1 MAISIVNDSG
11 HRRGYQVRVQRCGTM
26 HTKYFTNRKKAEA
39 YERQLKEKLGPI
51 ASQKGKPKP
60 TEVPNTGIKRIV
72 RRVVQRSGRNPVEVY
87 IVYWRTP
94 VGEPRQSNVSIDYW
108 GAEKALRLAKKKK
121 REMDRI
127 QLGHTESVS
136 KNSAKKKATKKKPH
150 KAKGV
155 KKKTVARRPAKK
167 MPNKR
172 KRKTA

>member
-11 HRRGYQVRVQRCGTM
+11 HRRGYQVRVQRRGTM

-60 TEVPNTGIKRIV
+60 TKAPNTGIKRIV
-72 RRVVQRSGRNPVEVY
+72 RRVFQRSGRNSVEVY
-87 IVYWRTP
+87 TVYWRTP
-94 VGEPRQSNVSIDYW
+94 VGEPRQTNVSIDYW
-108 GAEKALRLAKKKK
+108 GAEKALRLARKKK

-127 QLGHTESVS
+127 QLAHAESVS
-136 KNSAKKKATKKKPH
+136 KNSAKRKATKKKPH

-155 KKKTVARRPAKK
+155 K
-167 MPNKR
+167 
-172 KRKTA
+172 